1 MYRRPMTDAAIRLLD
16 RPEPAPCR
24 SPNCRCLSP
33 CAWLE
38 RQTVCFSC
46 DGTGAVDC
54 PVCDG
59 EGTEESADGE
69 IVDCEVCNGS
79 GAVEC
84 GDCYGEGV
92 TQ

>member
-1 MYRRPMTDAAIRLLD
+1 
-16 RPEPAPCR
+16 
-24 SPNCRCLSP
+24 
-33 CAWLE
+33 
-38 RQTVCFSC
+38 
-46 DGTGAVDC
+46 
-54 PVCDG
+54 VCDG

>member
-1 MYRRPMTDAAIRLLD
+1 MRNHPMTDAALRLLD
-16 RPEPAPCR
+16 RPEPQPCR
-24 SPNCRCLSP
+24 SPGCRCLSP

-38 RQTVCFSC
+38 RQTLCPSC
-46 DGTGAVDC
+46 DGTAVELC
-54 PVCDG
+54 RVCDG